1 VTKATRQ
8 AKRDAKYDR
17 YEEKGRLEAAQRH
30 AAKRELDIREGRD
43 PGPEPTGADTAHYDR
58 H

>member
-1 VTKATRQ
+1 MSRASRQ

-17 YEEKGRLEAAQRH
+17 YEEKGRIEAAQRR

-43 PGPEPTGADTAHYDR
+43 PGPEPKGPDTARYDR

>member
-1 VTKATRQ
+1 MSKATRW
-8 AKRDAKYDR
+8 AKRQAKYDR
-17 YEEKGRLEAAQRH
+17 YEEKGRIEAAQRR

-43 PGPEPTGADTAHYDR
+43 PGPEPTGSDTARYDR